1 MLTKEMKENWVAAL
15 RSGDYEQGKVNLF
28 FNNKYCCLGVLCQ
41 LNNVEVGIEKAVVEN
56 AYEWLVQQALTQ
68 DVVRTLWRMN
78 DLYDKTFPEI
88 ADWIEENL

>member
-1 MLTKEMKENWVAAL
+1 MLTKEMKEAWISAL

-56 AYEWLVQQALTQ
+56 AYEWLMQLLTQ
-68 DVVRTLWRMN
+68 DVVRNLWRMN
-78 DLYDKTFPEI
+78 DYHNNSFTEI